1 MTTSKRRSF
10 REPSLLTKIL
20 LQVAAIGI
28 LITVLFP
35 IIWVFSVSLSP
46 LNLIRPDGLNL
57 IPKDATLESY
67 LQVIE
72 RPTGN
77 PVSFLELAFN
87 SMKIA
92 GGTALASVALGVLAA
107 YPLSRLAFKGRTF
120 IMLVILGVL
129 MLPAVATLAPLFVTL
144 NSIKLDLP
152 ILGAFNL
159 RNSQLGVG
167 IAIVSGS
174 LPFAIWNLKG
184 YLDTIPRELEEAAA
198 VDGASQMRIFRSIVL
213 PLALPAIAVTGFL
226 GFISGWTEFYY
237 SWMFLTQP
245 RDFTLAMALSA
256 MTGTY
261 AAAIPWPLVSAF
273 SIMLTLPPAIV
284 YLLSQRFIT
293 GGLAVG
299 SVKG

>member
-1 MTTSKRRSF
+1 
-10 REPSLLTKIL
+10 
-20 LQVAAIGI
+20 
-28 LITVLFP
+28 
-35 IIWVFSVSLSP
+35 
-46 LNLIRPDGLNL
+46 
-57 IPKDATLESY
+57 
-67 LQVIE
+67 
-72 RPTGN
+72 
-77 PVSFLELAFN
+77 
-87 SMKIA
+87 
-92 GGTALASVALGVLAA
+92 
-107 YPLSRLAFKGRTF
+107 
-120 IMLVILGVL
+120 MLVILGVL

-144 NSIKLDLP
+144 NGIKLDLP

-167 IAIVSGS
+167 IAIVSGA

-261 AAAIPWPLVSAF
+261 ASAIPWPLVSAF